1 MRSAVMYSFL
11 SGGDVSWIMGGRW
24 LAVGRLTLDI
34 DGWRVAAGLHYTA
47 EKDRDVAG
55 HYFVSRC

>member
-47 EKDRDVAG
+47 EKDRDVAE
-55 HYFVSRC
+55 HYLVSRC